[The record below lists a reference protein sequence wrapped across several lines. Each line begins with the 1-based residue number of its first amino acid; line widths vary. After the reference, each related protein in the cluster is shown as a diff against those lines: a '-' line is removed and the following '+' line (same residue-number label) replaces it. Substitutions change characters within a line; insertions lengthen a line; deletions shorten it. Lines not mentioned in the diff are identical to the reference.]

1 MDCLAYMYS
10 PQGKYV
16 QTNFD
21 RNLLTKHSEPV
32 ADQQV
37 QFDLQKLME
46 ENCKLRDE
54 LTARREEQSKTYVPK
69 PLEISEY
76 KTRKVYIDS
85 MLEEAGWTEGKD
97 WINEMELTGMPNQSG
112 KGYADYVLFGDDG
125 RPLAI
130 IEAKRTCEDPAVGR
144 NQAKLYADILEKK
157 YGRRPVVFLTNG
169 FESHIVDN
177 TYPERRVSCIYSKRD
192 LEKLFNLRSMRT
204 SLANITVNKN
214 IAGRY
219 YQEGAVR
226 AVCDAFDKEN
236 RRKALLVMATG
247 SGKTRTVI
255 SLCDVLLNHGWV
267 KNILFLADRTSL
279 VTQAKRSF
287 VNLLPNLSVT
297 NLCEDKQN
305 YNAHCVFSTYPTM
318 MNCIDSVCDDAG
330 KLYTPGHFD
339 LVICDEAHRSIYNK
353 YQDIF
358 TYFDAPLV
366 GLTATPKDDIDKNT
380 YEIFELPNGRPIY
393 HYDLK
398 QAVADGYLVD
408 FMSIE
413 TNLKFLDDGIR
424 YDQLSEEGKQ
434 TYEDTF
440 IRQDGDLPD
449 SISSSALNDWVFNAD
464 TIRKVLDTF
473 MANGIKI
480 DYGSKIGKTIIFAK
494 NHNHAEKILDIFN
507 KEYPNLVKVYGKPYK
522 GSDRKYINGN
532 QARTKNVDEYGRV
545 TKCGVIDLASGE
557 MLYDFNDTNMRYE
570 WGADSVWVRENGNYK
585 LWYNWENK
593 TQTAYALSEFHNG
606 VALTLDKDMNIYF
619 VNYNYDK
626 ISDTLATLPEEEEG
640 NAKTLDDAYIG
651 GGRFTFNANNEV
663 YVVTVD
669 G

>member
-1 MDCLAYMYS
+1 MYS

-593 TQTAYALSEFHNG
+593 TQTSYALSEFHNG
-606 VALTLDKDMNIYF
+606 VALTLNKDMNIYF

>member
-480 DYGSKIGKTIIFAK
+480 DYGNKIGKTIIFAK

-593 TQTAYALSEFHNG
+593 TQTSYALSEFHNG

>member
-1 MDCLAYMYS
+1 
-10 PQGKYV
+10 
-16 QTNFD
+16 
-21 RNLLTKHSEPV
+21 
-32 ADQQV
+32 
-37 QFDLQKLME
+37 
-46 ENCKLRDE
+46 
-54 LTARREEQSKTYVPK
+54 
-69 PLEISEY
+69 
-76 KTRKVYIDS
+76 

-144 NQAKLYADILEKK
+144 NQAKLYADIL
-157 YGRRPVVFLTNG
+157 GRRPVVFLTNG

-593 TQTAYALSEFHNG
+593 TQTSYALSEFHNG

>member
-267 KNILFLADRTSL
+267 KNILLADRTSL

-473 MANGIKI
+473 IANGIKI

-522 GSDRKYINGN
+522 GSDRKHINGN

>member
-1 MDCLAYMYS
+1 MYS

-593 TQTAYALSEFHNG
+593 TQTSYALSEFHNG

>member
-1 MDCLAYMYS
+1 MYS

>member
-1 MDCLAYMYS
+1 MYS

-226 AVCDAFDKEN
+226 AVCDAFDK
-236 RRKALLVMATG
+236 
-247 SGKTRTVI
+247 
-255 SLCDVLLNHGWV
+255 
-267 KNILFLADRTSL
+267 
-279 VTQAKRSF
+279 
-287 VNLLPNLSVT
+287 
-297 NLCEDKQN
+297 
-305 YNAHCVFSTYPTM
+305 
-318 MNCIDSVCDDAG
+318 
-330 KLYTPGHFD
+330 
-339 LVICDEAHRSIYNK
+339 

-408 FMSIE
+408 FMSIK

-473 MANGIKI
+473 IANGIKI

-522 GSDRKYINGN
+522 GSDRKHINGN

>member
-236 RRKALLVMATG
+236 HRKALLVMATG

-480 DYGSKIGKTIIFAK
+480 DYGNKIGKTIIFAK

-593 TQTAYALSEFHNG
+593 TQTSYALSEFHNG

>member
-1 MDCLAYMYS
+1 MTNFDFLLSCDKAYAPFAEKAIAAEKIYSINTVSCVLTCRAALEDGVKWMYSVDHDLEPPQSATLINLLNDRTFRDIVGDDMWNRMDLIRRIGNIAAHSDKKISAEQAELCLENLFWFMDCLAYMYS

-16 QTNFD
+16 QTDFD
-21 RNLLTKHSEPV
+21 RNLLTKHNEPV
-32 ADQQV
+32 ADQEV
-37 QFDLQKLME
+37 QLDLQKLME

-85 MLEEAGWTEGKD
+85 MLEETGWTEGKD

-169 FESHIVDN
+169 FESRIVDN
-177 TYPERRVSCIYSKRD
+177 TYSERRVSCIYSKRD

-204 SLANITVNKN
+204 SLANVTVNKS

-358 TYFDAPLV
+358 T
-366 GLTATPKDDIDKNT
+366 
-380 YEIFELPNGRPIY
+380 
-393 HYDLK
+393 
-398 QAVADGYLVD
+398 
-408 FMSIE
+408 
-413 TNLKFLDDGIR
+413 
-424 YDQLSEEGKQ
+424 
-434 TYEDTF
+434 
-440 IRQDGDLPD
+440 
-449 SISSSALNDWVFNAD
+449 
-464 TIRKVLDTF
+464 
-473 MANGIKI
+473 
-480 DYGSKIGKTIIFAK
+480 
-494 NHNHAEKILDIFN
+494 
-507 KEYPNLVKVYGKPYK
+507 
-522 GSDRKYINGN
+522 
-532 QARTKNVDEYGRV
+532 
-545 TKCGVIDLASGE
+545 
-557 MLYDFNDTNMRYE
+557 
-570 WGADSVWVRENGNYK
+570 
-585 LWYNWENK
+585 
-593 TQTAYALSEFHNG
+593 
-606 VALTLDKDMNIYF
+606 
-619 VNYNYDK
+619 
-626 ISDTLATLPEEEEG
+626 
-640 NAKTLDDAYIG
+640 
-651 GGRFTFNANNEV
+651 
-663 YVVTVD
+663 
-669 G
+669 

>member
-1 MDCLAYMYS
+1 MYS

-192 LEKLFNLRSMRT
+192 LEKMFNLLSMRT

-593 TQTAYALSEFHNG
+593 TQTSYALSEFHNG

>member
-1 MDCLAYMYS
+1 MYS

-593 TQTAYALSEFHNG
+593 TQTSYALSEFHNG

-663 YVVTVD
+663 YVVTVY

>member
-473 MANGIKI
+473 IANGIKI

-593 TQTAYALSEFHNG
+593 TQTSYALSEFHNG

>member
-593 TQTAYALSEFHNG
+593 TQTSYALSEFHNG

>member
-1 MDCLAYMYS
+1 MYS

-494 NHNHAEKILDIFN
+494 NHNHAEKVLDIFN

-593 TQTAYALSEFHNG
+593 TQTSYALSEFHNG

>member
-226 AVCDAFDKEN
+226 AVCDAFDK
-236 RRKALLVMATG
+236 
-247 SGKTRTVI
+247 
-255 SLCDVLLNHGWV
+255 
-267 KNILFLADRTSL
+267 
-279 VTQAKRSF
+279 
-287 VNLLPNLSVT
+287 
-297 NLCEDKQN
+297 
-305 YNAHCVFSTYPTM
+305 
-318 MNCIDSVCDDAG
+318 
-330 KLYTPGHFD
+330 
-339 LVICDEAHRSIYNK
+339 

-408 FMSIE
+408 FMSIK

-473 MANGIKI
+473 IANGIKI

-522 GSDRKYINGN
+522 GSDRKHINGN

>member
-593 TQTAYALSEFHNG
+593 TQTSYALSEFHNG
-606 VALTLDKDMNIYF
+606 VALTLNKDMNIYF

>member
-305 YNAHCVFSTYPTM
+305 CYRK
-318 MNCIDSVCDDAG
+318 CIYS
-330 KLYTPGHFD
+330 
-339 LVICDEAHRSIYNK
+339 
-353 YQDIF
+353 
-358 TYFDAPLV
+358 
-366 GLTATPKDDIDKNT
+366 
-380 YEIFELPNGRPIY
+380 
-393 HYDLK
+393 
-398 QAVADGYLVD
+398 
-408 FMSIE
+408 
-413 TNLKFLDDGIR
+413 
-424 YDQLSEEGKQ
+424 
-434 TYEDTF
+434 
-440 IRQDGDLPD
+440 
-449 SISSSALNDWVFNAD
+449 
-464 TIRKVLDTF
+464 
-473 MANGIKI
+473 
-480 DYGSKIGKTIIFAK
+480 
-494 NHNHAEKILDIFN
+494 
-507 KEYPNLVKVYGKPYK
+507 
-522 GSDRKYINGN
+522 
-532 QARTKNVDEYGRV
+532 
-545 TKCGVIDLASGE
+545 
-557 MLYDFNDTNMRYE
+557 
-570 WGADSVWVRENGNYK
+570 
-585 LWYNWENK
+585 
-593 TQTAYALSEFHNG
+593 
-606 VALTLDKDMNIYF
+606 
-619 VNYNYDK
+619 
-626 ISDTLATLPEEEEG
+626 
-640 NAKTLDDAYIG
+640 
-651 GGRFTFNANNEV
+651 
-663 YVVTVD
+663 
-669 G
+669 

>member
-1 MDCLAYMYS
+1 MYS

-37 QFDLQKLME
+37 QFELQKLME

-593 TQTAYALSEFHNG
+593 TQTSYALSEFHNG

>member
-1 MDCLAYMYS
+1 MYS

-473 MANGIKI
+473 IANGIKI

-593 TQTAYALSEFHNG
+593 TQTSYALSEFHNG